1 MSRASEGL
9 TRSDRLAGTN
19 THTHTHTHTAF
30 RAGCS
35 AEHTQYTACFR
46 TRGKREKIDKREAKS
61 QRRNVYLTEAQRAKR
76 EPDYEPQ
83 VLPN

>member
-1 MSRASEGL
+1 M
-9 TRSDRLAGTN
+9 D
-19 THTHTHTHTAF
+19 THTQTHTVAAF

-61 QRRNVYLTEAQRAKR
+61 QRRNVCLTEGEGSKERGSKR
-76 EPDYEPQ
+76 DYEPQ